1 MPPPQPPAP
10 EKLGRYE
17 IVGTLGRGAM
27 GVVYKGFDPMISRSV
42 ALKTIRKDLLDSEHA
57 TETINRFRNEAM
69 ASGRLNHPGIIAIHE
84 YGEHDETVFIVM
96 EYAPGDSLRG
106 YIGRRDSIKLT
117 EVGDIMGQ
125 LLDALDYAHEN
136 GIVHR
141 DVKPANIIISAG
153 GKVKVTDFGIARIN
167 SSTLTQ
173 TGMIVGTPSY
183 MAPEQY
189 TGLGVDRRA
198 DVFSAGIL
206 LYEMVTGIKP
216 FEGATEVVAYQIC
229 HEPHRPPTE
238 VNHLLP
244 RGMDMV
250 MARAL
255 AKKPDQ
261 RFATAR
267 EFAEALR
274 TVIDRHEQSVSEPTL
289 IATRTQPLRMPGAAA
304 QPADP
309 SSHSSHASHASHSTA
324 LIGWDAST
332 LAALETLLGPYV
344 GPLAR
349 TMVKRHAAKS
359 FTLSDL
365 QDKLTQSIDDP
376 AERAEFTKQ
385 ARPVFE
391 QLALQ
396 KGASAGSGPG
406 TRSSSMTMTH
416 RAITQ
421 AELDR
426 AVADLTPFMGPISKM
441 MVKKDATAARD
452 LRELYLRLSEHLS
465 TGEEKARFLKIRGY

>member
-1 MPPPQPPAP
+1 MPPPSPTAP

-42 ALKTIRKDLLDSEHA
+42 ALKTIRRDLLDSEHA

-141 DVKPANIIISAG
+141 DIKPANIIISAG

-189 TGLGVDRRA
+189 TGLAVDRRA
-198 DVFSAGIL
+198 DVFSAGVL
-206 LYEMVTGIKP
+206 LYEMVTGVKP

-238 VNHLLP
+238 VNRQLP
-244 RGMDMV
+244 RGMDGV
-250 MARAL
+250 LARAL
-255 AKKPDQ
+255 VKKPDQ
-261 RFATAR
+261 RYATAR
-267 EFAEALR
+267 EFATALR
-274 TVIDRHEQSVSEPTL
+274 AVIEQHERSVDEPTL
-289 IATRTQPLRMPGAAA
+289 IATRTQPLGMPGR
-304 QPADP
+304 PADP
-309 SSHSSHASHASHSTA
+309 GSHASQGSHASHSSHSTA
-324 LIGWDAST
+324 LTGWDPST
-332 LAALETLLGPYV
+332 LAALETLMGPYV

-349 TMVKRHAAKS
+349 TMVKRMASKS

-391 QLALQ
+391 QLTAQ
-396 KGASAGSGPG
+396 KGTGPG

-426 AVADLTPFMGPISKM
+426 AVTDLTPFMGPISKM
-441 MVKKDATAARD
+441 MVKKEATAARD
-452 LRELYLRLSEHLS
+452 LRELYLRLAEHLS
-465 TGEEKARFLKIRGY
+465 TGDEKTRFLKIRGY